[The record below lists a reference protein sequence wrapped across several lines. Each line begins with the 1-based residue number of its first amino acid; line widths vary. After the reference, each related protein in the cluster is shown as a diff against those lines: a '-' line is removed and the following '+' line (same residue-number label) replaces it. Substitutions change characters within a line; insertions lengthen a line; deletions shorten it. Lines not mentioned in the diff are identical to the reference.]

1 MGTVMRRGL
10 RRRLLPLL
18 TTALVVAT
26 AGTASVAAAPTSA
39 APTAAGAPTTT
50 PATPTATPATPAT
63 VPAGPAAG
71 RVLSSSAIARADLP
85 PGAASGQRVTY
96 VTRDQNNRMALSTGV
111 FYVPRGN
118 VPAGGWRI
126 FSWAHGTTGIA
137 DECAPSRTRRGDG
150 VESPVIDALKRGY
163 AVTAT
168 DYAGLGSAGES
179 EYLGGRAAAHSVID
193 MIRAARA
200 RDHSLGT
207 EWVSAGHSQGGHAA
221 LFAGHEAPGY
231 APELRLR
238 EILALA
244 PASGIEGVLT
254 KSFTPDVPS
263 LGRINTV
270 SALYLYILAGLDH
283 ARPDLH
289 VTDHLTSDGKRFL
302 DLARSECNGEVS
314 QALRSVAPGS
324 LLGSALGGGQFA
336 AALADYTRVPTGG
349 YTVPIRID
357 HGLLDPVVP
366 FGLTAALVRSM
377 RSAGTD
383 VDLHTHIRADHT
395 EIVADSL
402 DEVMDTAA
410 TAFGRD

>member
-1 MGTVMRRGL
+1 MITRPRRPRTRTRGE
-10 RRRLLPLL
+10 RVNARGVPGAFARTHRECRRLGLVG
-18 TTALVVAT
+18 VVAFVVGVMT
-26 AGTASVAAAPTSA
+26 VGLASVGAGSA
-39 APTAAGAPTTT
+39 
-50 PATPTATPATPAT
+50 TATPIP
-63 VPAGPAAG
+63 G
-71 RVLSSSAIARADLP
+71 RVLAGAAIVGADLP
-85 PGAASGQRVTY
+85 PGAASGQRLTY
-96 VTRDQNNRMALSTGV
+96 VTRDQNDRMALSTGV
-111 FYVPRGN
+111 FYVPKGT
-118 VPAGGWRI
+118 PPSGGWRI

-137 DECAPSRTRRGDG
+137 DECAPSRTRKGSG
-150 VESPVIDALKRGY
+150 VDTAIIDALKRGY

-168 DYAGLGSAGES
+168 DYAGLGAPGET

-200 RDHSLGT
+200 RDGSLGT

-221 LFAGHEAPGY
+221 LFAGHEAPSY
-231 APELRLR
+231 APELNLR

-254 KSFTPDVPS
+254 KSFTPSVPS
-263 LGRINTV
+263 LGKLNTV

-289 VTDHLTSDGKRFL
+289 VTDHLTQAGKRSL

-314 QALRSVAPGS
+314 AAMRSVAPGDLLDSS
-324 LLGSALGGGQFA
+324 LGDERFA

-366 FGLTAALVRSM
+366 FPLTATLVRSM
-377 RSAGTD
+377 QADGTD
-383 VDLHTHIRADHT
+383 VDLHTHTRADHT
-395 EIVADSL
+395 EVVADSL
-402 DEVMDTAA
+402 DQVMGTAA
-410 TAFGRD
+410 AAFGRD

>member
-1 MGTVMRRGL
+1 M

-26 AGTASVAAAPTSA
+26 AGTASAVAAPTSA
-39 APTAAGAPTTT
+39 APAAAGAPTTT
-50 PATPTATPATPAT
+50 PATPATDTAIPA
-63 VPAGPAAG
+63 PAGPAAG
-71 RVLSSSAIARADLP
+71 RVLSSSAIARTDLP

-111 FYVPRGN
+111 FYVPLGN
-118 VPAGGWRI
+118 APADGWPI

-150 VESPVIDALKRGY
+150 VERPVIDALKRGY

-200 RDHSLGT
+200 AEHSLGT

-289 VTDHLTSDGKRFL
+289 VTDHLTSAGKRFL

-324 LLGSALGGGQFA
+324 LLGSVLGGEQFA
-336 AALADYTRVPTGG
+336 AALADYTRVPTSG
-349 YTVPIRID
+349 YPVPIRID

-366 FGLTAALVRSM
+366 FPLTAALVRSM
-377 RSAGTD
+377 QAAGTD
-383 VDLHTHIRADHT
+383 VDLHTHTRADHT
-395 EIVADSL
+395 GVVADSV

-410 TAFGRD
+410 AAFGRD